1 MTEDERT
8 KIILGLCDTKEKQL
22 AVCKY
27 DEGTQTYYADVE
39 EALRRIPQEGQ
50 CVPVKKD
57 DGKTIDEMLSLL
69 GERISEQ
76 GKSKPN
82 SIKSIVLRQSDS
94 KWRSR

>member
-8 KIILGLCDTKEKQL
+8 KIILGLCDTKEKQF

-27 DEGTQTYYADVE
+27 DKGTQTYYADVE
-39 EALRRIPQEGQ
+39 EALRRIPQDGQ

-57 DGKTIDEMLSLL
+57 DEKTIDEMLSLL
-69 GERISEQ
+69 GERISGH
-76 GKSKPN
+76 GKSELN
-82 SIKSIVLRQSDS
+82 SIKSVILRKSDS

>member
-8 KIILGLCDTKEKQL
+8 KIILGLCDTQEKQL
-22 AVCKY
+22 TVCKY
-27 DEGTQTYYADVE
+27 DKGTQTYYVDVE

-50 CVPVKKD
+50 CVSVKKD

-76 GKSKPN
+76 DKSNPK
-82 SIKSIVLRQSDS
+82 SIKSVVLRKSNS

>member
-8 KIILGLCDTKEKQL
+8 KIILGLCDTQEKQL
-22 AVCKY
+22 TVCKY
-27 DEGTQTYYADVE
+27 DKGTQTYYADVE
-39 EALRRIPQEGQ
+39 EALRRIPQEGL
-50 CVPVKKD
+50 CVPAKKD

-76 GKSKPN
+76 GKSEPS
-82 SIKSIVLRQSDS
+82 SIRSTVLRQSDS